1 MKKLYANLLF
11 AVISLLSFV
20 AGAVTVTVNVDS
32 PERVSISVNSEVKT
46 VLQGDN
52 VFDITD
58 NTSIEISTTEGNYL
72 ESVVKGKTPE
82 QISGMNRCYLYLT
95 TASDYEGAV
104 WVVKSFNAEE
114 KRDAACTI
122 VVDDASKVRVSRYN
136 TNSVVV
142 LKNGANT
149 VKYISDKELPLT
161 ITPVDDYNTTLYSVK
176 LNGTE
181 VAGSGNVWSVSPEAG
196 NTIDIA
202 ATFPSVDVPVKFSY
216 SSDDV
221 KECLTVTV
229 DGVEVTNFNDDNF
242 TVKMGQKV
250 VLSGNATEYNIET
263 VKVNGVDVNFYMS
276 YSFFAVDEE
285 ITIDVKAIK
294 YAPVKVYLTLDDPE
308 NVNVYRGYKS
318 ANDVIAGLVAGK
330 NTIEL
335 NYIDPI
341 VSIEAKDGCNIT
353 SVMINGVD
361 YKDSGFITATEGME
375 IVVTSEKIV
384 RANSFVVWVDDTS
397 AAMYYYVRNSS
408 GIVNISSGY
417 NIVSFGEPEQ
427 YMVYGMGSSYSNIYY
442 NDAKFT
448 ARYFTPADGD
458 IIKMFFTCNP
468 STCNVTFTGDAETEQ
483 VSVKRDIV
491 KEIENWKS
499 GFSTL
504 QGTQVDIYASEDYP
518 ILVSVDGVAVE
529 KNSDGVYSFVVN
541 KDVTVNV
548 DFDEL
553 SGIANVASDDLQ
565 KDNNVYNM
573 QGVLVVKN
581 ATEEQISSLQAGLYI
596 INGKKIIIRR

>member
-1 MKKLYANLLF
+1 MKKLYVNLLF

-20 AGAVTVTVNVDS
+20 AGAVTVTVSVDS
-32 PERVSISVNSEVKT
+32 PERVNISINSEVKN
-46 VLQGDN
+46 VVQGNN
-52 VFDITD
+52 VFDVTD

-72 ESVVKGKTPE
+72 ESVIKDKTPE
-82 QISGMNRCYLYLT
+82 QITGMNKCYLYLSV
-95 TASDYEGAV
+95 AADYEGAV
-104 WVVKSFNAEE
+104 WTVKSFNADE

-136 TNSVVV
+136 TNSVVE

-161 ITPVDDYNTTLYSVK
+161 ITPVDDHNTTLYSVK

-181 VAGSGNVWSVSPEAG
+181 VAGSGNVWSVSPESG

-202 ATFPSVDVPVKFSY
+202 ATFPSVDVPVKFTY

-221 KECLTVTV
+221 KDCITVAV
-229 DGVEVTNFNDDNF
+229 DGVNVTNFNDGNF

-250 VLSGNATEYNIET
+250 VLSGNTTEYNIET
-263 VKVNGVDVNFYMS
+263 VKVNGNDVNFYMS
-276 YSFFAVDEE
+276 YSFFAIGEE

-294 YAPVKVYLTLDDPE
+294 YAPVKVFLTLDDPE

-341 VSIEAKDGCNIT
+341 VSIEAKEGCNIT

-361 YKDSGFITATEGME
+361 YKDSEFITATEGME
-375 IVVTSEKIV
+375 IVVTSEKIEL
-384 RANSFVVWVDDTS
+384 ANSFVVWIDDVN

-408 GIVNISSGY
+408 GMINLSSGY
-417 NIVSFGEPEQ
+417 NTVSFGEPEQ
-427 YMVYGMGSSYSNIYY
+427 YMVYGMGNSYSNIYK

-448 ARYFTPADGD
+448 DRYFTPANGD

-483 VSVKRDIV
+483 VSVKRDIIKV
-491 KEIENWKS
+491 IDNWKS

-518 ILVSVDGVAVE
+518 ILVLVDGTAVE
-529 KNSDGVYSFVVN
+529 KNSEGVYSFVVN

-553 SGIANVASDDLQ
+553 SGVENVASDNLQ

-581 ATEEQISSLQAGLYI
+581 ATEEQLSSLQAGLYI